1 LISSYF
7 LADHKGPNL
16 EVVTSLAN
24 KSKANSKK
32 KSPRLIIAMVHGA
45 FTDGWS
51 WAETFMPHFSNTGI
65 DCYSVS
71 LRGHGQS
78 DGQAMLDLF
87 GLNDF
92 EHDVERFIEHL
103 ITEKLQQGDKL
114 VLMGSSMGGLLAQ
127 RILARQNK
135 ALNSRIKAAVLIGS
149 VPSTGLGTSIW
160 QLLWQSPRL
169 FAELVTVGLSGKPN
183 PKFLGLLA
191 EKPLHKQD
199 SSLVYSHVFKESA
212 RALSELAFAPW
223 PAMLSSAVSMPSMK
237 PNLGNL
243 PVLALHGNEDK
254 MVPVNI
260 VSSLPATKLVLLDAI
275 GHVPMMETHWQSATN
290 CIDEFLRQVK

>member
-1 LISSYF
+1 
-7 LADHKGPNL
+7 
-16 EVVTSLAN
+16 VTSLVA
-24 KSKANSKK
+24 KAKAVRRKQSK
-32 KSPRLIIAMVHGA
+32 RLVIAMIHGA

-51 WAETFMPHFSNTGI
+51 WAETFMPHFAANGI

-78 DGQAMLDLF
+78 EGQAMLDLF
-87 GLNDF
+87 GLQDF
-92 EHDVERFIEHL
+92 EHDVERFIAHL
-103 ITEKLQQGDKL
+103 LNEKLQANDQL

-127 RILARQNK
+127 RLLARQNT
-135 ALNSRIKAAVLIGS
+135 LSNQPVQPIQRIAAAVLVGS
-149 VPSTGLGTSIW
+149 VPPTGLGTSIW

-191 EKPLHKQD
+191 ESPLHKQD
-199 SSLVYSHVFKESA
+199 SSLVYSYVFKESA

-223 PAMLSSAVSMPSMK
+223 PALLGMAMIMPSMK
-237 PNLGNL
+237 PNLGGL
-243 PVLALHGNEDK
+243 PVLAIHGKEDK
-254 MVPVNI
+254 MVPVHT
-260 VSSLPATKLVLLDAI
+260 VASLPATELILLDNI
-275 GHVPMMETHWQSATN
+275 GHVPMMETHWRMATN

>member
-1 LISSYF
+1 
-7 LADHKGPNL
+7 
-16 EVVTSLAN
+16 VTSLSAN
-24 KSKANSKK
+24 TKVARRKKSK
-32 KSPRLIIAMVHGA
+32 RLVIAMIHGA

-51 WAETFMPHFSNTGI
+51 WAETFMPHFSANEV

-78 DGQAMLDLF
+78 DGQAMLDVF
-87 GLNDF
+87 GLQDF
-92 EHDVERFIEHL
+92 EQDVERFIEHL
-103 ITEKLQQGDKL
+103 ISEQLSPDDKL

-127 RILARQNK
+127 RLLARQN
-135 ALNSRIKAAVLIGS
+135 NRTNQRVCAAVLVGS
-149 VPSTGLGTSIW
+149 VPPTGLGTSIW

-191 EKPLHKQD
+191 ENPLHKQD
-199 SSLVYSHVFKESA
+199 STLVYSYVFKESA

-223 PAMLSSAVSMPSMK
+223 PALLGMRISMPSMR
-237 PNLGNL
+237 PNLGGL
-243 PVLALHGNEDK
+243 PVLAIHGKQDK
-254 MVPVNI
+254 MVPVNT
-260 VSSLPATKLVLLDAI
+260 VTSLPATELILLDNI
-275 GHVPMMETHWQSATN
+275 GHVPMMETHWRNATD